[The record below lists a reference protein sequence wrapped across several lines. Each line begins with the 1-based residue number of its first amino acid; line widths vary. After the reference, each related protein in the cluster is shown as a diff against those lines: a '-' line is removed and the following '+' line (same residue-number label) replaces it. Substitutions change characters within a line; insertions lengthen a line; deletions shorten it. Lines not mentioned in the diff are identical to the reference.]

1 MAGVPAREWR
11 GPQNPGKVIEAGN
24 SSQRQEPF
32 CDWDAGRFIPGE
44 EAAGEGQR
52 RKGGGVAGRSGE
64 AWLEGSRS
72 VSAENPG
79 CGALS

>member
-11 GPQNPGKVIEAGN
+11 GPQNPGEVIEAGN

-32 CDWDAGRFIPGE
+32 CDWDAGGFIPGE

-52 RKGGGVAGRSGE
+52 RRRGRWQEWGGLAGGFQIC
-64 AWLEGSRS
+64 
-72 VSAENPG
+72 V
-79 CGALS
+79 C